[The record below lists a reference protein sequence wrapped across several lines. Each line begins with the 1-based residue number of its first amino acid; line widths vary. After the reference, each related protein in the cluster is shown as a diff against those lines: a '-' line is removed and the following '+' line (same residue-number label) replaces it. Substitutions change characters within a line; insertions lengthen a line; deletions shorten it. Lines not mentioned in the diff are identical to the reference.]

1 MRQAGRYLP
10 EYMRTR
16 ERAGTFLDLC
26 YNPDLAAEV
35 TLQPIKRYG
44 FDAAIIF
51 SDILVIPDAL
61 GQKIEFR
68 HGVGPVLKPIRSE
81 KEIKELNTRSFE
93 ETLNPVY
100 EAIAQV
106 GARLSPNVS
115 LIGFA
120 GAPWTVATYMVEG
133 GSSKTFNNVKAWAT
147 DDLRGFG
154 ELINHL
160 VEAITI
166 HVMNQVA
173 AGAEV
178 IQLFDSWAGVLSP
191 SEFDR
196 WCIKPVREITKRI
209 KNKYPDIPI
218 IGFPKGSGV
227 HYQHFA
233 EKTGVDCVSIDYT
246 VPLDWIDE
254 ALKSG
259 TVVQGNLDPH
269 ILRQGGARL
278 VKEVQDIKGALDQRA
293 FVFNLGHGI
302 LPDTDPSNVDDL
314 VELVRAG

>member
-10 EYMRTR
+10 EYVRTR
-16 ERAGTFLDLC
+16 GLAGDFLDLC
-26 YNPDLAAEV
+26 YNPDLATEV
-35 TLQPIKRYG
+35 TLQPINRYG

-61 GQKIEFR
+61 GQKVEFSR
-68 HGVGPVLKPIRSE
+68 GVGPVLKPIRTE
-81 KEIKELNTRSFE
+81 KQIIELNYCNLG
-93 ETLNPVY
+93 ETLSPVY

-106 GARLSPNVS
+106 RARLSPDVS

-133 GSSKTFNNVKAWAT
+133 GSSKSFNNVKAWAM
-147 DDLRGFG
+147 DDSGGFD
-154 ELINHL
+154 ELMKHL
-160 VEAITI
+160 IEAITLHI
-166 HVMNQVA
+166 MGQVE

-191 SEFDR
+191 SEFER

-209 KNKYPDIPI
+209 KDKYTDIPI
-218 IGFPKGSGV
+218 IGFPKGSGLNYK
-227 HYQHFA
+227 HYP
-233 EKTGVDCVSIDYT
+233 EKTGVDCVSVDYT
-246 VPLDWIDE
+246 VPLDWIDK
-254 ALKSG
+254 ALQPG

-269 ILRQGGARL
+269 ILRRGGAAMVRA
-278 VKEVQDIKGALDQRA
+278 VQEIKDAMGHRP

-302 LPDTDPSNVDDL
+302 LPDTDPSNVGDL
-314 VELVRAG
+314 VELVRAA

>member
-61 GQKIEFR
+61 GQKVEFR

-120 GAPWTVATYMVEG
+120 GAPLTVATYMVEG
-133 GSSKTFNNVKAWAT
+133 GSSKTFNNV
-147 DDLRGFG
+147 
-154 ELINHL
+154 
-160 VEAITI
+160 
-166 HVMNQVA
+166 
-173 AGAEV
+173 
-178 IQLFDSWAGVLSP
+178 
-191 SEFDR
+191 
-196 WCIKPVREITKRI
+196 
-209 KNKYPDIPI
+209 
-218 IGFPKGSGV
+218 
-227 HYQHFA
+227 
-233 EKTGVDCVSIDYT
+233 
-246 VPLDWIDE
+246 
-254 ALKSG
+254 
-259 TVVQGNLDPH
+259 
-269 ILRQGGARL
+269 
-278 VKEVQDIKGALDQRA
+278 
-293 FVFNLGHGI
+293 
-302 LPDTDPSNVDDL
+302 
-314 VELVRAG
+314 

>member
-1 MRQAGRYLP
+1 
-10 EYMRTR
+10 MRTR

-278 VKEVQDIKGALDQRA
+278 VKEVQDIKGALDQRP

-302 LPDTDPSNVDDL
+302 LPDTDPSNVEDL